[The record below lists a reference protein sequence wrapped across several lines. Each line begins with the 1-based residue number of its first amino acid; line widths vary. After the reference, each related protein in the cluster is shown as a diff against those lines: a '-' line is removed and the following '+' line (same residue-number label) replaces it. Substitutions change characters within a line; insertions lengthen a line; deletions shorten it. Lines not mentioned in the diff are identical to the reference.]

1 LSTYPS
7 PRRHTWALSDL
18 PLDCHDILH
27 ALLEST
33 TCGGLLVDREHRI
46 LQSNAV
52 FDAAVGAPRGT
63 AVERPGAEVLSC
75 PGLSNRTR
83 GCAADDLCLACST
96 WELVDR
102 ALRKNR
108 EQRRT
113 VGVELET
120 RSTVHVVEVEVRV
133 SALGMA
139 DERFAIVILGGLDR
153 LREFRRWTDEGGMHG
168 ILGTDPKMFE
178 LFETIRRVGRSDVP
192 VLIQGETGS
201 GKEMVALALHR
212 ESARRDGPL
221 VSVNCGALPPGLL
234 ESELFG
240 HVEGAFTG
248 ASRPKQGRFELAHG
262 GTIFLDEI
270 GELSLDMQVALLRVL
285 QDGTFERVGAERTCR
300 TDARVLCATNW
311 DLERAVS
318 HRRFRKD
325 LFYRLAVVPLT
336 VPSLRQRPGDIPLLA
351 EHLLAK
357 AAEEYDKKAPELSR
371 ELVDLLTSYPWP
383 GNVRELENAMCHAL
397 ITSAS
402 SRLLPEHM
410 PRLIAE
416 HARRPPRA
424 VTRPG
429 ALDQAAVARALRT
442 ARGNR
447 SRTARLLGVSRAT
460 LYRYLE
466 KWQEER

>member
-1 LSTYPS
+1 MGTSS

-18 PLDCHDILH
+18 PLDSLDILH
-27 ALLEST
+27 TLLESN
-33 TCGGLLVDREHRI
+33 TCGGLLVDRKHRI

-52 FDAAVGAPRGT
+52 FDAALGAPKGS
-63 AVERPGAEVLSC
+63 VVGRPGAEVLSC
-75 PGLSNRTR
+75 PGLSNRRR
-83 GCAADDLCLACST
+83 GCSAGDLCLACST
-96 WELVDR
+96 WKLVGR
-102 ALRKNR
+102 ALQENR
-108 EQRRT
+108 EQRTT

-120 RSTVHVVEVEVRV
+120 RGALHVVEVGLRV
-133 SALGMA
+133 SALGMM
-139 DERFAIVILGGLDR
+139 DERFAIVIFEGLDR
-153 LREFRRWTDEGGMHG
+153 LREFRRWADAGGMHG
-168 ILGTDPKMFE
+168 ILGTDPEMFE
-178 LFETIRRVGRSDVP
+178 LFETIRGVGRSDVP
-192 VLIQGETGS
+192 VLIQGESGS
-201 GKEMVALALHR
+201 GKEMVASALHE

-248 ASRPKQGRFELAHG
+248 ASRLKRGRFELAHG
-262 GTIFLDEI
+262 GTIFLDEV

-285 QDGTFERVGAERTCR
+285 QDGTFERVGGERTCR
-300 TDARVLCATNW
+300 TDARVLCATNRN
-311 DLERAVS
+311 LEEAVAN
-318 HRRFRKD
+318 RRFRSD
-325 LFYRLAVVPLT
+325 LFYRLAVVPVT
-336 VPSLRQRPGDIPLLA
+336 VPPLRNRPGDVLVLA

-357 AAEEYDKKAPELSR
+357 AAEEYGKEVPELSP

-383 GNVRELENAMCHAL
+383 GNVRELENAVRHAL

-402 SRLLPEHM
+402 SQLLPEHM

-424 VTRPG
+424 VTSPG